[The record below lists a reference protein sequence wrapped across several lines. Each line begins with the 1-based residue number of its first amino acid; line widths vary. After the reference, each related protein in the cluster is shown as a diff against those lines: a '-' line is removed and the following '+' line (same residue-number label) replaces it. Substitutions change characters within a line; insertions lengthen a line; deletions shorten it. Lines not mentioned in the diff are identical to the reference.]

1 MSHPL
6 ATSLSSKETI
16 ELFDQYVIGNYTRYP
31 ACLVRGEG
39 SEIWDAEGNR
49 YLDFFPGW
57 GCDLLGHSPA
67 RIVEAVREQV
77 GQLIHVPNTW
87 YMESQGRF
95 AQSLVERSFPGKVF
109 FCNSG
114 AEANEGAIKLARA
127 HAAPRTKIITALD
140 SFHGRTLGAVSA
152 TGQPKYQQGFGPL
165 VPGFKHVPYAD
176 IDAMAKG
183 VDDET
188 AAIMV
193 EPIQGEGGVNIPP
206 AGYLAKLRQLCDDRG
221 VLLIF
226 DEVQTGMGRTGRWFA
241 HQHEE
246 IEPDIMTLA
255 KSIAGGIA
263 GGAII
268 AKTNVA
274 GSLRPGMHAST
285 FGGNPILCRAGLA
298 YIETIDEEGLL
309 DRAVEVGEHFLR
321 KIEPLRD
328 ELGVIR
334 DVRVRGVMIGIEL
347 AMPGAGIVKDCLE
360 HRLLINCTHD
370 TVLRLLPAMNI
381 SDEQIEEGF
390 EILEQAI
397 RRAAGH

>member
-1 MSHPL
+1 MEPS
-6 ATSLSSKETI
+6 TTTLSSKETI

-57 GCDLLGHSPA
+57 GCDLLGHCPP
-67 RIVEAVREQV
+67 RIVEAVRDQV

-87 YMESQGRF
+87 YMEAQGRF
-95 AQSLVERSFPGKVF
+95 AQAIVERSFPGKVF

-127 HAAPRTKIITALD
+127 HSAPRTKIITALD

-165 VPGFKHVPYAD
+165 VPGFKHVPFGD
-176 IDAMAKG
+176 IDAMARAI
-183 VDDET
+183 DDET
-188 AAIMV
+188 AAVMV

-206 AGYLAKLRQLCDDRG
+206 AGFLPKLRQLCDDRG
-221 VLLIF
+221 VLLVL
-226 DEVQTGMGRTGRWFA
+226 DEVQTGMGRTGKWFA
-241 HQHEE
+241 HQLEG

-263 GGAII
+263 GGAIV
-268 AKTNVA
+268 AKTKVA
-274 GSLRPGMHAST
+274 GSLKPGMHAST

-298 YIETIDEEGLL
+298 FIETIEDEDLL
-309 DRAVEVGEHFLR
+309 ERAVEIGQRFRE
-321 KIEPLRD
+321 KIEPLRS
-328 ELGVIR
+328 ELGIIR
-334 DVRVRGVMIGIEL
+334 DLRIRGVMIGIEL
-347 AMPGAGIVKDCLE
+347 ALPGASIVKDCLE
-360 HRLLINCTHD
+360 NRLLINCTHD

-381 SDEQIEEGF
+381 ADEQIDEGW

-397 RRAAGH
+397 RRAAA

>member
-1 MSHPL
+1 MESS
-6 ATSLSSKETI
+6 TTTLSSKETI
-16 ELFDQYVIGNYTRYP
+16 DLFDQYVIGNYTRYP
-31 ACLVRGEG
+31 ACLTRGEG

-57 GCDLLGHSPA
+57 GCDLLGHCPP
-67 RIVEAVREQV
+67 RVVEAVCEQV

-95 AQSLVERSFPGKVF
+95 AQALVERSFPGKVF

-127 HAAPRTKIITALD
+127 HGSPRTKIITALD

-165 VPGFKHVPYAD
+165 VPGFKHVPYGN
-176 IDAMAKG
+176 IDAMVKAI
-183 VDDET
+183 DDET
-188 AAIMV
+188 VAIMV

-206 AGYLAKLRQLCDDRG
+206 AGYLGRLRQLCDDRG
-221 VLLIF
+221 LLLIL
-226 DEVQTGMGRTGRWFA
+226 DEVQTGMGRTGKWFA
-241 HQHEE
+241 HQEDG

-268 AKTNVA
+268 ARSAVA
-274 GSLRPGMHAST
+274 ASLRPGMHAST

-298 YIETIDEEGLL
+298 YIETIEEEGLL
-309 DRAVEVGEHFLR
+309 NRAVEIGQLFNREFQSLR
-321 KIEPLRD
+321 Q

-334 DVRVRGVMIGIEL
+334 DVRIRGVMIGIDL

-360 HRLLINCTHD
+360 HRLLINCTHE

-381 SDEQIEEGF
+381 ADEQIEEGI
-390 EILEQAI
+390 EILVQAI
-397 RRAAGH
+397 RRAAS